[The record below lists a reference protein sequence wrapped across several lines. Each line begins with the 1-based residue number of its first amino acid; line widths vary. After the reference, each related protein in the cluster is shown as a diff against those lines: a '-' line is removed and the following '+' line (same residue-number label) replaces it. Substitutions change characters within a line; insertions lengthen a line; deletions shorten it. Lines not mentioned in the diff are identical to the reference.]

1 MTHCIAKILDYKG
14 KNITFSDDVQEVYFN
29 LVRTLLFKGTLTYT
43 PDCCENCGA
52 VNENHRIVKNGKRKT
67 RIKLMKIQ
75 GSPSYLELKKQRFF
89 CRSCHSSFVA
99 KTNFV
104 KKHHNFCNKL
114 ALHILYQSHENRSC
128 KGIAYDNNVSSAS
141 VIRYINK
148 TANSVKLGPFNEL
161 PKHIMVDEFKSVKN
175 VVGKMS
181 FIFCDGDTHQIVD
194 ILPDRRKRALFA
206 YFIRFDREVRKRVET
221 VTTDMYSPYISLFKQ
236 LFPNA
241 KIILDR
247 FHLVQALNRELNR
260 VRIRIM
266 NEKRHKDGKYYRKLK
281 HYWKLI
287 LKPSES
293 LNSTLYKDNKLFPG
307 LESEKSMINFILGES
322 PELKDVYDKVNA
334 LRTSIKTNENH
345 KLTHQ
350 ILKYLKD
357 RNTDGGLKR
366 VLKSF
371 RNFLPE
377 IMNALNHPGRSN
389 GPIET
394 INNNIKVLKRIA
406 YGYRN
411 FYNFRNR
418 ILIKFKLLAKKKHRF
433 HTPLPKAA

>member
-1 MTHCIAKILDYKG
+1 MTHCMTKILDYKG
-14 KNITFSDDVQEVYFN
+14 KNIIFDDDVEVIYFN

-43 PDCCENCGA
+43 PDHCENCGA
-52 VNENHRIVKNGKRKT
+52 VNENYTIVKNGKRKT
-67 RIKLMKIQ
+67 MIKLMKTQ
-75 GSPSYLELKKQRFF
+75 GTPSYLELKKQRFF
-89 CRSCHSSFVA
+89 CRSCHTSFVA
-99 KTNFV
+99 ETSFV

-114 ALHILYQSHENRSC
+114 VQHLIFQSQENRSC
-128 KGIAYDNNVSSAS
+128 KGIAYDNDVSSTS

-148 TANSVKLGPFNEL
+148 TARSVKLGTFNEL

-194 ILPDRRKRALFA
+194 ILPDRRKQALLA
-206 YFIRFDREVRKRVET
+206 YFIRFDRDVRKRVET

-266 NEKRHKDGKYYRKLK
+266 NEMRHKDRKLYRKLK

-287 LKPSES
+287 LKPSEL
-293 LNSTLYKDNKLFPG
+293 LNVKDYKENKLFSG
-307 LESEKSMINFILGES
+307 VESEKSMVKFILGEC
-322 PELKDVYDKVNA
+322 PELNNIYDKVNE
-334 LRTSIKTNENH
+334 LRELIKNNSHKTLTNR
-345 KLTHQ
+345 
-350 ILKYLKD
+350 ILKYIKD
-357 RNTDGGLKR
+357 QNTNSGLKR
-366 VLKSF
+366 VLRSF
-371 RNFLPE
+371 RSFLPE
-377 IMNALNHPGRSN
+377 IMNTLDYPNRSN
-389 GPIET
+389 GPIEAM
-394 INNNIKVLKRIA
+394 NNNIKVLKRVA

-418 ILIKFKLLAKKKHRF
+418 ILVKFKLLAKRNHRF
-433 HTPLPKAA
+433 QTHLSKAS